1 MKYLISLL
9 KYILIVIVIIAIFTG
24 LMIALPQGNI
34 ELTYNQAVAFVVIG
48 IILIAVALKYTFTN
62 KY

>member
-24 LMIALPQGNI
+24 LRIVLPQGNI

-48 IILIAVALKYTFTN
+48 IIAIAVALKYTFTD